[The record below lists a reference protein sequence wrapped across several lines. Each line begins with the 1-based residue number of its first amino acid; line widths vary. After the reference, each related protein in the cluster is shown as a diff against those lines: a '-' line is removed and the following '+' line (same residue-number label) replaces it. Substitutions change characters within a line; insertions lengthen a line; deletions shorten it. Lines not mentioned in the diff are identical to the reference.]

1 MKKSSKL
8 MVPLMALAMIL
19 SLCACSGKN
28 TEGSVASTGDL
39 AASPAAVAEQTE
51 FDVVLVGFDDD
62 ASKIQLIK
70 VVQEITG
77 MGLAEAKAAVDA
89 AEDNTPKALKE
100 AVSKEEAEELKKK
113 IEEAGGKVELK

>member
-1 MKKSSKL
+1 MKKNSKL

-28 TEGSVASTGDL
+28 AEGSAVSTGNL
-39 AASPAAVAEQTE
+39 AASPAAVAEKTE
-51 FDVVLVGFDDD
+51 FDVVLVGVDD

-70 VVQEITG
+70 VVREITG
-77 MGLAEAKAAVDA
+77 MGLADAKAAVDT
-89 AEDNTPKALKE
+89 AEDIPQPLKE